1 MQEGETVR
9 IQIRELDECMAVCC
23 VSGEL
28 DAYTA
33 PELRDALDEL
43 IEQAKCWIIAD
54 LTELTY
60 LDSTGLGILVGTAKK
75 CRQAGGDLA
84 VACARRNLLR
94 IFQISGTQEILN
106 VVSDVEAATER
117 LRELDGSRSA
127 DSGEE
132 ATQQ

>member
-1 MQEGETVR
+1 MEQVDDRTALCR
-9 IQIRELDECMAVCC
+9 

-33 PELRDALDEL
+33 PDLRDALDAQL
-43 IEQAKCWIIAD
+43 AGGSRWIIAD
-54 LTELTY
+54 LKQLTY

-84 VACARRNLLR
+84 VACDRRNLLR

-106 VVSDVEAATER
+106 VVGDVEAATNR
-117 LRELDGSRSA
+117 LQELAAARAQSDG
-127 DSGEE
+127 DEE
-132 ATQQ
+132 GA

>member
-9 IQIRELDECMAVCC
+9 IQTEDVGECSAICR

-33 PELRDALDEL
+33 PDLRDALDVLVEGSR
-43 IEQAKCWIIAD
+43 CWIVAD
-54 LTELTY
+54 LTELKY
-60 LDSTGLGILVGTAKK
+60 LDSTGLGILVGTAKR

-84 VACARRNLLR
+84 VACARKNLLK

-106 VVSDVEAATER
+106 VVPDVEAATAR
-117 LRELDGSRSA
+117 LEELDEARCEGR
-127 DSGEE
+127 GEE
-132 ATQQ
+132 GA

>member
-1 MQEGETVR
+1 MR
-9 IQIRELDECMAVCC
+9 IRTEEVGDCRAICH

-33 PELRDALDEL
+33 PDLRDALDRL
-43 IEQAKCWIIAD
+43 VDNALCWIIAD

-84 VACARRNLLR
+84 VACARKNLLR

-106 VVSDVEAATER
+106 VLPDIEAATAR
-117 LRELDGSRSA
+117 LQELDRSRSA
-127 DSGEE
+127 GSGEE
-132 ATQQ
+132 GT